1 LFHGRSARLLPQT
14 WPATSTARTEGIVL
28 MTAIRK
34 TASATASARR
44 SAVRAPR
51 KTAVRKTVVRKT
63 VVRKTVVRK
72 SVVKIPKT
80 PARTKATT
88 ADAPTPPRS
97 AAVAARLATIARTR
111 KPIDAAVVFDSSDED
126 GKRRAAQALARAA
139 AAATKAATA
148 TTTTKKA
155 PVKKT
160 ATKKTVAKKAPA
172 KRPTAKA
179 TTADAP
185 TPRTRGPSG
194 VKRTAVDCANDP
206 PPETGVALIDRVRRS
221 IEREITRIE
230 VIVGGHH
237 VDPEQRTEAERR
249 ARTLA
254 SLTKTLA
261 ELRRLRADDE
271 LQRPLDDDAIPRDLD
286 EFRRALSRR
295 LEQLVADAAQPAA
308 AGHD

>member
-1 LFHGRSARLLPQT
+1 
-14 WPATSTARTEGIVL
+14 

-63 VVRKTVVRK
+63 VVRKA
-72 SVVKIPKT
+72 VVKIPKT

-148 TTTTKKA
+148 TTPAKKTPVKKAPAKKA
-155 PVKKT
+155 PVKKTATKKT

-172 KRPTAKA
+172 NRPTAKA